1 MIEVLTQQYL
11 NEQTQTQDQSMYTG
25 SVLMLRTPSENEIEV
40 QHRIA
45 EHRLALARVYLDK
58 GDRTQAIQQYE
69 ILLQIAPSDGDA
81 REELI
86 SLYLERGEMEKGV
99 AQLRSLANTYREKG
113 LLGNVLEIYHRA
125 LDIDP
130 NNHDLAIELAKV
142 YGEQGL
148 TDKAIRLLRRVSDTE
163 WAKGELGQ
171 ATQSLKQAVEIEPTN
186 VTLLGKLS
194 KGLLMLGDLDGAR
207 EAYTSLMEVYC
218 ERGLF
223 ARAAQMID
231 KDLQEFPGAGDL
243 WRSLAR
249 VWQKRSHPEQ
259 AMMLLQKLQVV
270 APSTETQRQIDFLK
284 GQEQKT
290 SVAGRKPYVS
300 PVAGAPKPMP
310 SVSREPVKTTQQKAP
325 KAAADVLAQ
334 ARVNFEHRRYPT
346 VLTQLQ
352 GFVGKAG
359 HDFSSDE
366 KLEIHNLIGLCHLN
380 LKELDAAVESFERA
394 NEIPEPNPALFKEI
408 RYNLALAL
416 EEQGKIDAAIEIWK
430 EIYSLD
436 PAFKDIRTKILSTHL
451 RKKKR

>member
-1 MIEVLTQQYL
+1 EIAWKQVQSDSKVGTLTLENARKGIQSLTYLESAARILSARGHQRESIDLCLSILQKTEWLLSESEKEDSVWASVQSDTLEKETAVRSLVAPLLQSVGRESEAIEIDLEAARRFFEKGQLDSADSVLERVLTSAPDQIQARLLMIEVLTQQYL

-231 KDLQEFPGAGDL
+231 KD
-243 WRSLAR
+243 
-249 VWQKRSHPEQ
+249 
-259 AMMLLQKLQVV
+259 
-270 APSTETQRQIDFLK
+270 
-284 GQEQKT
+284 
-290 SVAGRKPYVS
+290 
-300 PVAGAPKPMP
+300 
-310 SVSREPVKTTQQKAP
+310 
-325 KAAADVLAQ
+325 
-334 ARVNFEHRRYPT
+334 
-346 VLTQLQ
+346 
-352 GFVGKAG
+352 
-359 HDFSSDE
+359 
-366 KLEIHNLIGLCHLN
+366 
-380 LKELDAAVESFERA
+380 
-394 NEIPEPNPALFKEI
+394 
-408 RYNLALAL
+408 
-416 EEQGKIDAAIEIWK
+416 
-430 EIYSLD
+430 
-436 PAFKDIRTKILSTHL
+436 
-451 RKKKR
+451 